1 MTRFMQR
8 VGVVSAALALTAT
21 GMVGLTSPA
30 SAYPGH
36 DGKDPI
42 KAGCAGDARTVRSA
56 AILTHRT
63 RKEVGL
69 IELRYSRSCRSAWA
83 RITNFYT
90 YVPGDAHQGFGYVH
104 RNQDGKEYTCSP
116 PRGRHKSCYTRMVN
130 DAGLTAYA
138 RGEID
143 TYPTDGYQ
151 GASGRTGSY

>member
-1 MTRFMQR
+1 MTRFTQR
-8 VGVVSAALALTAT
+8 VAVAATAALLSVAGVA
-21 GMVGLTSPA
+21 GSASSA

-56 AILTHRT
+56 AILTNRT

-69 IELRYSRSCRSAWA
+69 IELRYSSRCRSAWA
-83 RITNFYT
+83 RITNFYR
-90 YVPGDAHQGFGYVH
+90 YVPGDAHQGHGYVH
-104 RNQDGKEYTCSP
+104 RNQDGREYTCSP
-116 PRGRHKSCYTRMVN
+116 PPGVRKSCYTRMVN

-138 RGEID
+138 RGVID

>member
-1 MTRFMQR
+1 MTRFIQR
-8 VGVVSAALALTAT
+8 VAVLSAAVALTAT
-21 GMVGLTSPA
+21 GLGWLASPA

-42 KAGCAGDARTVRSA
+42 RAGCAGDARTVRA
-56 AILTHRT
+56 GAIRTHRT

-69 IELRYSRSCRSAWA
+69 IELRYSPRCRSAWA
-83 RITNFYT
+83 RITNYYR
-90 YVPGDAHQGFGYVH
+90 YVPGDAHQGHGTVH
-104 RNQDGKEYTCSP
+104 RNRDGREYTCSP
-116 PRGRHKSCYTRMVN
+116 PAGRRKSCYTRMVN

-138 RGEID
+138 KGEID

>member
-1 MTRFMQR
+1 MTRFKQR
-8 VGVVSAALALTAT
+8 VVVVVTTALLSAAGVAGSASS
-21 GMVGLTSPA
+21 V

-56 AILTHRT
+56 AILTNRT

-69 IELRYSRSCRSAWA
+69 IELRYSRACRSAWA

-90 YVPGDAHQGFGYVH
+90 YVPGDAHQAHGYVH

-116 PRGRHKSCYTRMVN
+116 PAGRHKSCYTRMVN
-130 DAGLTAYA
+130 DAGFTSYA

-151 GASGRTGSY
+151 GAKGRTGSY